1 MQGNSNENT
10 PDAVEKA
17 KGKRGKRGPKRSDLH
32 VHNHTH
38 HYGGGDCE
46 PSQYAL
52 TEGYQDGIVPDR
64 AKGAREWSQSAE
76 CVPAQNP
83 GVAVEHPDLEQSN
96 TVFGRVLYTLRAN
109 PYSAVGQTG
118 FHSVFSGTDSP
129 AGSPGNSVTVHGF
142 DPAAM
147 SGEMRGAHG
156 DILDQVDHRINVRT
170 AYDTAPT
177 GSSHNGTHRLNDV
190 ESRAVANKSR
200 LDIMKE
206 AMYGGGA

>member
-1 MQGNSNENT
+1 M
-10 PDAVEKA
+10 
-17 KGKRGKRGPKRSDLH
+17 
-32 VHNHTH
+32 
-38 HYGGGDCE
+38 
-46 PSQYAL
+46 
-52 TEGYQDGIVPDR
+52 VPVR
-64 AKGAREWSQSAE
+64 E

-83 GVAVEHPDLEQSN
+83 GVAVEHPDWSSLIRCSG
-96 TVFGRVLYTLRAN
+96 VFFTRCELTLTRRLGRRVSIL
-109 PYSAVGQTG
+109 
-118 FHSVFSGTDSP
+118 FFSGTDFP

-206 AMYGGGA
+206 AMYGGGRKCSSMTRKNSPRCWKVSASSIT